1 MLRPMLTRRT
11 LLALPLALAGGLAHA
26 QRERM
31 PPLRRVFPDED
42 RLELRWHDPARG
54 REIPLRLRL
63 PAGSGPVP
71 LVLFS
76 HGLGGGLGAGSLW
89 SQAWAAAGI
98 ATLHLQHP
106 GSDLAV
112 MRQGLRALK
121 KAASPEQLRARVL
134 DVKAVLDQLPARQRE
149 REDLRR
155 LRLDAI
161 GMAGHSFGAHTT
173 LALAGQRFRGQA
185 LGADERPRA
194 FAAFSPSPGTAGV
207 APAESFG
214 DIRQPTLCLTGSLDG
229 DPLGDGSNDARETRG
244 DWRRAVYDALPAGD
258 KAELWLDGADHRVFG
273 GMELQRLP
281 LPPPLRERPTQA
293 EAQTA
298 RHQALIA
305 AVSTDWWRAQLLGDA
320 AARERLAQPPSTL
333 GAQDAWRRG

>member
-1 MLRPMLTRRT
+1 MLKRRT
-11 LLALPLALAGGLAHA
+11 TLLTLPLALAGGLAQA

-42 RLELRWHDPARG
+42 DLDFVWTDPTRR

-63 PAGSGPVP
+63 PAGTGPVP

-76 HGLGGGLGAGSLW
+76 HGLGGGLGAGRLW
-89 SQAWAAAGI
+89 AQAWAAAGI
-98 ATLHLQHP
+98 ATLHLQHA

-112 MRQGLRALK
+112 MRQGLKALTQ
-121 KAASPEQLRARVL
+121 AASPAQLRERVL
-134 DVKAVLDQLPARQRE
+134 DVKAVLDQLPQRQRE
-149 REDLRR
+149 DSRLQR
-155 LRLDAI
+155 LRLEAL

-185 LGADERPRA
+185 LGADDRLRA
-194 FAAFSPSPGTAGV
+194 FAAFSPSPGQNDA
-207 APAESFG
+207 APAQSFG
-214 DIRQPTLCLTGSLDG
+214 AINRPLLCLSGSLDG

-258 KAELWLDGADHRVFG
+258 KAELWLDGADHMVFG
-273 GMELQRLP
+273 GMDLQRLP
-281 LPPPLRERPTQA
+281 PRLRQRPA
-293 EAQTA
+293 AAVAQTA

-305 AVSTDWWRAQLLGDA
+305 AVTTDWWRAQLLGDA
-320 AARERLAQPPSTL
+320 AARARLAQAPASL
-333 GAQDAWRRG
+333 AAQDEWRRG